1 MVASRINAHVSKRI
15 TFGTAHCDRSVP
27 AALFKYAARTDQMH
41 VTRRLPN
48 KIDLMAGFG
57 RWNSQYISLVS
68 SSAPIEMAQ
77 VGALPQSAT
86 NGTIG
91 RKYQGRFGDS
101 RSKTTSNS
109 IFVSARLDAVV
120 LSERRAVESII
131 KSTID
136 AATMA

>member
-1 MVASRINAHVSKRI
+1 MVASGINAPVSKRI
-15 TFGTAHCDRSVP
+15 TVGTAHCDRSVP
-27 AALFKYAARTDQMH
+27 AAFFKCAAQADQMH

-48 KIDLMAGFG
+48 KIDLMTGFG

-68 SSAPIEMAQ
+68 SSAPIETAQ

-109 IFVSARLDAVV
+109 IFVSARLDAIV
-120 LSERRAVESII
+120 LSERRAVENII

-136 AATMA
+136 AATTA

>member
-1 MVASRINAHVSKRI
+1 MVASRINADVSKCI
-15 TFGTAHCDRSVP
+15 TFGTAHCDRSV
-27 AALFKYAARTDQMH
+27 AFLKYAARADQMH

-48 KIDLMAGFG
+48 RIDLMTGFG
-57 RWNSQYISLVS
+57 RWSSQYISLVS
-68 SSAPIEMAQ
+68 SSAPIETAQ

-109 IFVSARLDAVV
+109 IFVSARFDANV
-120 LSERRAVESII
+120 LSERHAVESII

-136 AATMA
+136 AATTA